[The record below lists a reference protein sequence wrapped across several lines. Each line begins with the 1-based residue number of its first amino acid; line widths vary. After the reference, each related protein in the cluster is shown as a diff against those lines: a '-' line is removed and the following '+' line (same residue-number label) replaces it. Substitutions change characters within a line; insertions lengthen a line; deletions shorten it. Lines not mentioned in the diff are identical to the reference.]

1 MISNNLFVNR
11 LVVIALNGSVAYDE
25 VFHRG
30 VNIIR
35 GDNSSGKSTVS
46 NFIFYILGGEFT
58 DFVPEAKKCSEVFAE
73 TVMNGAVITL
83 RRPIEVDE
91 NRKVKTRTSIYFYW
105 GDYQESRN
113 PPRDKHWQKFGYNS
127 YPETKS
133 FSNVI
138 FDNLDIPTVKGESN
152 ITIHQLLR
160 LMYIDQ
166 ESPTSSLFVYEQFDS
181 QITRETTA
189 ELLLGIYDDELY
201 QNRKRLNDVYREID
215 DLKSDIRATKGFF
228 SDALLLNPSN
238 IEVKIENAQKKI
250 GDIEKDISE
259 LKAADRIKTVK
270 ADQFRYQQ
278 LSSEITR
285 QRNLVTRLKDKHA
298 EIQHEITDNDFFIS
312 SLNEKQK
319 ALKNSTVTREFL
331 NNFQLEYCPECL
343 SEIKTYDTA
352 DGEEK
357 CKLCKESINSTYG
370 LTQARRMQQEINF
383 QIIESNTIQKLLK
396 DELEQLVPHIKKEA
410 RILQDLQKQFDS
422 EIEEVNTSR
431 QEQIENL
438 ATEKGLIEGEIMQY
452 RTLLENAHFYTGLLE
467 RRDLLIREKDQLEDY
482 IKRTERSQSLLKSR
496 IENQIKKEALYFL
509 KNDFHRQD
517 EFKNAEDFHIDF
529 SNNIAFLSSKYAKY
543 SASSNFYLKIAARFA
558 LFLASLSIPAMRY
571 PRFILADNM
580 EDKGIEKER
589 AQNFQKILIERLKEV
604 DPASYQVIY
613 TTSYITK
620 ELNESDLVVG
630 KFHTV
635 ANRTLQNL

>member
-11 LVVIALNGSVAYDE
+11 LVVITLNGSIGYDE
-25 VFHRG
+25 VFHKG

-35 GDNSSGKSTVS
+35 GDNSSGKSTIS

-73 TVMNGAVITL
+73 TEMNGAIITL
-83 RRPIEVDE
+83 RRQIELDE
-91 NRKVKTRTSIYFYW
+91 NRKVKTRSSIYFFW
-105 GDYQESRN
+105 GSYDECRN
-113 PPRDKHWQKFGYNS
+113 PPPDKHWQRFGYNS

-138 FDNLDIPTVKGESN
+138 FDNLNIPIVKGDSN

-201 QNRKRLNDVYREID
+201 QNKKRLNDVYREID
-215 DLKSDIRATKGFF
+215 DVKSEIKATKGFF
-228 SDALLLNPSN
+228 SDALLLNPAN
-238 IEVKIENAQKKI
+238 IYVKVENAQNKI
-250 GDIEKDISE
+250 LNIDQQISD
-259 LKAADRIKTVK
+259 LKAADRIKTIKVDK
-270 ADQFRYQQ
+270 FRYQQ
-278 LSSEITR
+278 LSSEITK
-285 QRNLVTRLKDKHA
+285 QRGLVTKLKDKHA
-298 EIQHEITDNDFFIS
+298 EVQHEITDNDFFIG
-312 SLNEKQK
+312 SLDEKLK

-343 SEIKTYDTA
+343 SEIKPHNTSGGKET
-352 DGEEK
+352 
-357 CKLCKESINSTYG
+357 CKLCKETIDSTYG
-370 LTQARRMQQEINF
+370 VTQARRMQQEINF

-396 DELEQLVPHIKKEA
+396 NELEELIPQIKKETG
-410 RILQDLQKQFDS
+410 ILQDLQKQFDS
-422 EIEEVNTSR
+422 EIEEVNSSR

-438 ATEKGLIEGEIMQY
+438 ATEKGIIEGEIMQY
-452 RTLLENAHFYTGLLE
+452 RTLLENAQFYTGLLE
-467 RRDLLIREKDQLEDY
+467 RRDLLIRERDQLEAY
-482 IKRTERSQSLLKSR
+482 IKQTERQQNTLKFR

-509 KNDFHRQD
+509 NNDFHRQD
-517 EFKNAEDFHIDF
+517 EFKNADDFHIDF

-543 SASSNFYLKIAARFA
+543 SASSNFYLKISARFA
-558 LFLASLSIPAMRY
+558 LFLTSLSISAMRY
-571 PRFILADNM
+571 PRFLIADNM

-589 AQNFQKILIERLKEV
+589 AQNFQKILIERLKGFN
-604 DPASYQVIY
+604 PLSYQVIY
-613 TTSYITK
+613 TTSYITE
-620 ELNESDLVVG
+620 ELNNSKLVVG
-630 KFHTV
+630 DYYTV
-635 ANRTLQNL
+635 TNRTLQNL